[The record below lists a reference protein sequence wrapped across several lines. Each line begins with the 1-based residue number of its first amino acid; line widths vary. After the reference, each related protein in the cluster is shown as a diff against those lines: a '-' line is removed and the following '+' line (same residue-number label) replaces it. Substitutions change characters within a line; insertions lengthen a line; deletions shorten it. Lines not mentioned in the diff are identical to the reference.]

1 MRSTILAVAL
11 LAAVCASA
19 PLSPSVQTAAPHYHC
34 MFQVDEDAK
43 IEPSAAVAF
52 TLSLRQRNIEILER
66 TVLDVSDP
74 DSPRYG
80 QYLST
85 EELEE
90 LTRPAEHHY
99 AAVTQ
104 WLENNGERKVGG
116 GIGDVMGGEQ
126 EKARERKRERER
138 EKKTEREGV
147 FERCKKKK
155 Q

>member
-19 PLSPSVQTAAPHYHC
+19 PLSPTVHTAAPQYHC
-34 MFQVDEDAK
+34 MFQVEEDAS
-43 IEPSAAVAF
+43 IAPSAAVAF

-99 AAVTQ
+99 TAVTQ
-104 WLENNGERKVGG
+104 WLADNGEFKVEVGLKRTLPRKDRG
-116 GIGDVMGGEQ
+116 
-126 EKARERKRERER
+126 RERGEGEGRGGCLRER
-138 EKKTEREGV
+138 GV
-147 FERCKKKK
+147 K